1 MSKLSELWNAILA
14 EIEKDKEITA
24 LAFDLWIRTLEPLCI
39 FTNRLILVA
48 ATEAN
53 RNLADKRYH
62 LTIVKATNKVF
73 PSLAEIEIITSDQI
87 DAFKDYID
95 APVSDDVLNL
105 DNIEDGRSSSQFIT
119 RYNFDTFVV
128 GKSNEFVAAAA
139 RAVADNPGS
148 KYNPLFIYG
157 GVGLGKTHL
166 MHAIGN
172 YLKRTKSKLKCL
184 YVSSE
189 KFTNELIEALMGN
202 NRQDVMKLFR
212 KKYRDVDVLMIDDIQ
227 FIAKTESTQEELF
240 HTFNDLYFAGKQIVI
255 SSDRPPKEIAPLE
268 ERLRTR
274 FEGGLIAD
282 IKPPDLETRMAILSS
297 KALQEK
303 QNISRQVLEIIALK
317 CQTNIREMEGLLTK
331 VLSYASLVNKS
342 PNDLEVINIALKDYA
357 DDKKEIITIDS
368 IVDAVVDYYKVDISS
383 LVGKKK
389 NKEIV
394 EPRMVCMYLICEF
407 LTVPLVAIG
416 QYFGGRDHTTVIH
429 ARDKISTLLLTD
441 TRTACAVKDVKDM
454 IMRK

>member
-1 MSKLSELWNAILA
+1 MSKLTELWNAILA

-24 LAFDLWIRTLEPLCI
+24 LAFDLWIKSLEPLCI
-39 FTNRLILVA
+39 YSNRLVLVA

-62 LTIVKATNKVF
+62 NTITRAIYKVF
-73 PSLAEIEIITSDQI
+73 PSLLDIEIITNDQI
-87 DAFKDYID
+87 ESFRDYID
-95 APVSDDVLNL
+95 APVSDDILNI
-105 DNIEDGRSSSQFIT
+105 DNLEDGRSSSTYIT

-139 RAVADNPGS
+139 RAVAENPGS

-172 YLKRTKSKLKCL
+172 YLRRTNSKLKTL

-202 NRQDVMKLFR
+202 NRQNVMKLFR

-227 FIAKTESTQEELF
+227 FIAKTESTQEEVF

-255 SSDRPPKEIAPLE
+255 SSDRPPKEIASLE

-282 IKPPDLETRMAILSS
+282 IRPPDLETRMAILAS

-331 VLSYASLVNKS
+331 VLSYAALVNKS
-342 PNDLEVINIALKDYA
+342 PNDLEVINIALKDFA

-368 IVDAVVDYYKVDISS
+368 IVNAVVEYFRIDINS
-383 LVGKKK
+383 LIGKKK

-394 EPRMVCMYLICEF
+394 EPRMICMYLICEF
-407 LTVPLVAIG
+407 LTVPLVTIG

-429 ARDKISTLLLTD
+429 ARDKISSLLTSD
-441 TRTACAVKDVKDM
+441 ERIITFVRDIKDL